1 MGKEPKVRQIAERC
15 KKNYYSYNLSLCTNH
30 ILVGNNNDCY
40 LMSSFGHWSCGAYDS
55 SVNMELLFW
64 KRSGDSTSPYN
75 TQIQKG
81 EVEIIH
87 AIFTG

>member
-1 MGKEPKVRQIAERC
+1 MGKELQVREIAIAERC

-30 ILVGNNNDCY
+30 ILVGHNNDCY
-40 LMSSFGHWSCGAYDS
+40 LMISFGHWSCGAYDS

-64 KRSGDSTSPYN
+64 KRSDTSQYD

>member
-1 MGKEPKVRQIAERC
+1 MGKELQSSADCRELQKELL
-15 KKNYYSYNLSLCTNH
+15 LSLCTNH

-55 SVNMELLFW
+55 SVNIMELLFW

>member
-1 MGKEPKVRQIAERC
+1 MGAAKFGRLQRVAKRIIIKPD
-15 KKNYYSYNLSLCTNH
+15 H

-40 LMSSFGHWSCGAYDS
+40 LMSSFGHWSCGAY
-55 SVNMELLFW
+55 VELLFW